1 MFGHYFTVA
10 VRNLLKY
17 KTQNLICILGLAVGI
32 LCFTFCLYCTR
43 FVSST
48 NSCFE
53 NKERIMQLI
62 MHDED
67 GETYSGT
74 SAVVAEELRQMEI
87 PPIEGIT
94 CIPFT
99 RKLPYNVHLSEEV
112 ILPYTLT
119 TIETDT
125 AFYSVFT
132 PKIIAGS
139 WESATLQDNSIII
152 SRSTADKIFG
162 GIEEA
167 LGKTMVLAKRLYNP
181 ATPKTGGVMYCI
193 EAVMEDIPINNTLNF
208 MSHIDGLRLN
218 DSEGFLQYRKR
229 GKMTGTDTYILLK
242 ENASPKEF
250 TEHLK
255 SVGYSYRLYES
266 NLHIV
271 AEHPKTDESFRLM
284 AVITFV
290 IGVLI
295 LAIALLNFFNF
306 LLSTFYTKTKEYTVR
321 KVYGGSRK
329 HLFMQLYVQAAI
341 MVFSASLIML
351 SIIEILGNNLH
362 FSSEWMELEIS
373 FSSQML
379 LEHALQY
386 TAFLLVA
393 CAVICNFVALRLH
406 RISAYKG
413 IVTKTSNNGVV
424 GRNIMLWVQLLISW
438 IFIGGVFAML
448 MQSHTSTNTL
458 FPTLSKKEKGEIISI
473 PMDYSFM
480 SNTAKQTLTERFGQH
495 SGVVDIMCCDIS
507 LVDGYSGYTSLY
519 WEGEKEKPMFEAG
532 ILSYPNN
539 YLNFMNL
546 QLLQGELPVTEKDIL
561 VDSRFS
567 EARGIDVVGKKV
579 FSYDGED
586 YNICGICDSHNFS
599 IYTEIG
605 NPGFIFIPRPENEYI
620 GHCYVKCHSGQVSA
634 VKEWIEGILKSELPP
649 NIECKTTT
657 FLDDIYQV
665 QVFEYTLRKIF
676 LFFAVVCIILTLL
689 GVYSS
694 ISYDTTRRQKEVALR
709 KINGAGKLNIAW
721 VFIRL
726 YAILLCSSAAVA
738 FPLLYLVFGFWS
750 QMYVNFFEYG
760 FLFWSGLF
768 VFLTSM
774 VATTISW
781 KINRIV
787 RLNPAEV
794 IKSE

>member
-1 MFGHYFTVA
+1 
-10 VRNLLKY
+10 
-17 KTQNLICILGLAVGI
+17 
-32 LCFTFCLYCTR
+32 
-43 FVSST
+43 
-48 NSCFE
+48 
-53 NKERIMQLI
+53 MQLI
-62 MHDED
+62 MQSED
-67 GETYSGT
+67 GDTFSGS
-74 SAVVAEELRQMEI
+74 SAVIAEELRQMEI
-87 PPIEGIT
+87 PQIEGIT
-94 CIPFT
+94 CIPFA

-139 WESATLQDNSIII
+139 LESAALQGNSIII
-152 SRSTADKIFG
+152 SRSTAKKIFG
-162 GIEEA
+162 GEEEA

-193 EAVMEDIPINNTLNF
+193 EAVMEDIPLNNTIYF
-208 MSHIDGLRLN
+208 MGQIDALRLN

-229 GKMTGTDTYILLK
+229 GEMTGTDTYVLLK

-255 SVGYSYRLYES
+255 SIGYSYRLSERNWS
-266 NLHIV
+266 IV
-271 AEHPKTDESFRLM
+271 AEYPKTDESFRLM

-290 IGVLI
+290 VGVLI
-295 LAIALLNFFNF
+295 LAISLLNFFNF
-306 LLSTFYTKTKEYTVR
+306 LLSAFYTKTKEYTIR
-321 KVYGGSRK
+321 KVYGGGRK

-351 SIIEILGNNLH
+351 SIIEVMGNNLH

-406 RISAYKG
+406 RISAHRG
-413 IVTKTSNNGVV
+413 IITRISNNGVV

-473 PMDYSFM
+473 PMYYSFM
-480 SNTAKQTLTERFGQH
+480 SNADKQTLTEKFRQH
-495 SGVVDIMCCDIS
+495 AGVVDIMCCDIS
-507 LVDGYSGYTSLY
+507 LVDGYSGYTSLH
-519 WEGEKEKPMFEAG
+519 WEGEKEKPTFEAG
-532 ILSYPNN
+532 ILSYPKN

-546 QLLQGELPVTEKDIL
+546 QLLQGNLPVTEKDVL

-567 EARGIDVVGKKV
+567 GSREIDVVGKKV
-579 FSYDGED
+579 FSNDGED

-599 IYTEIG
+599 IYNETG

-634 VKEWIEGILKSELPP
+634 VKEWVESILKSELPP
-649 NIECKTTT
+649 NVECKITT

-694 ISYDTTRRQKEVALR
+694 ISFDTTRRQKEVALR
-709 KINGAGKLNIAW
+709 KINGAGKINIAW

-726 YAILLCSSAAVA
+726 YAILLCSSAAMA
-738 FPLLYLVFGFWS
+738 FPLLHLVLGYWK
-750 QMYVNFFEYG
+750 QMYLHFFNCG
-760 FLFWSGLF
+760 FVFWSGLF
-768 VFLTSM
+768 ISLTTM
-774 VATTISW
+774 VGLQLPGKLTELYTST
-781 KINRIV
+781 RQ
-787 RLNPAEV
+787 R
-794 IKSE
+794 